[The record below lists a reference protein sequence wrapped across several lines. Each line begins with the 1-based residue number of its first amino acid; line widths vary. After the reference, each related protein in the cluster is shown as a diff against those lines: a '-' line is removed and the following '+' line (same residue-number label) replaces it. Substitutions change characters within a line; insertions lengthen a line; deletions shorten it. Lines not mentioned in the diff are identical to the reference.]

1 MTGTIPSQGTVDL
14 LLSEPSLLSL
24 PLLTFCLHAQDLLIE
39 MQIAEAQLGLSGAGE
54 QAGGEGAHQQGRH
67 APYHHTES
75 PLLHATTNITSPVL
89 HLQDLLIEMQNAEA
103 HSLDYLALASV
114 LVAGARSGEDAI
126 RATALRWL
134 AVIIAAAKAQ
144 LLPLYASIL
153 QAILPAL
160 SSTLP
165 DILEVWLRWTL

>member
-1 MTGTIPSQGTVDL
+1 M
-14 LLSEPSLLSL
+14 
-24 PLLTFCLHAQDLLIE
+24 
-39 MQIAEAQLGLSGAGE
+39 
-54 QAGGEGAHQQGRH
+54 
-67 APYHHTES
+67 
-75 PLLHATTNITSPVL
+75 L

-165 DILEVWLRWTL
+165 DILEVWLGLDIMSC

>member
-1 MTGTIPSQGTVDL
+1 MPCPLSSQ
-14 LLSEPSLLSL
+14 LLSTSDAAS
-24 PLLTFCLHAQDLLIE
+24 
-39 MQIAEAQLGLSGAGE
+39 
-54 QAGGEGAHQQGRH
+54 
-67 APYHHTES
+67 
-75 PLLHATTNITSPVL
+75 ITISPVL
-89 HLQDLLIEMQNAEA
+89 HTQDLLIEMQNAEA

-160 SSTLP
+160 SSTHP
-165 DILEVWLRWTL
+165 DILEVGLLLDVRG